1 MALGDDRHPPQG
13 VSDHV
18 IGTAHKG
25 QRREQTAR
33 LMTST
38 GQDLMVNA
46 YEFAPDAGRSKKRLT
61 EEEDPSLDQ
70 LSEDLQLNKPKRTT
84 FAEGEE
90 EQLGYDLFDLGKLAE
105 VEICISSVLDE
116 NTWWAIPREGKPAWI
131 LPRVVWER
139 MQQSFID
146 RLNPEPD
153 GPLNKE
159 LFDEPSIS
167 SLFPS
172 TEEMPLTLAE

>member
-1 MALGDDRHPPQG
+1 MALGNEGQPPHGQ
-13 VSDHV
+13 SDHV

-25 QRREQTAR
+25 QRQEQTAR
-33 LMTST
+33 LMTSK
-38 GQDLMVNA
+38 GESVLVNT
-46 YEFAPDAGRSKKRLT
+46 YEFAENAGRPNRKAPS
-61 EEEDPSLDQ
+61 EEEASLVQ

-90 EQLGYDLFDLGKLAE
+90 ERMGYELLDLGRLAE
-105 VEICISSVLDE
+105 VEICLSSVLDE
-116 NTWWAIPREGKPAWI
+116 STWWAIPREGKPAWI
-131 LPRVVWER
+131 LPRAVWER
-139 MQQSFID
+139 MQRSFID

-172 TEEMPLTLAE
+172 TEEMPLTLAD

>member
-1 MALGDDRHPPQG
+1 MALGNEGQPPHGQ
-13 VSDHV
+13 SDHV

-25 QRREQTAR
+25 QRQEQTAR
-33 LMTST
+33 LMTSK
-38 GQDLMVNA
+38 GESVLVNT
-46 YEFAPDAGRSKKRLT
+46 YEFAEDAGRPNRKAPS
-61 EEEDPSLDQ
+61 EEEASLEQ

-90 EQLGYDLFDLGKLAE
+90 ERMGYELLDLGRLAE
-105 VEICISSVLDE
+105 VEICLSSVLDE
-116 NTWWAIPREGKPAWI
+116 STWWAIPREGKQAWI
-131 LPRVVWER
+131 LPRAVWER
-139 MQQSFID
+139 MQRSFID
-146 RLNPEPD
+146 RLNPDHD